1 MIRPVELNKTREIL
15 LASGDVASSD
25 DVWQVFTS
33 SRDGNLQEVK
43 RLVERF
49 PDLATWEYNY
59 TPPIHFAVREGHT
72 ELVRYLLDLGA
83 DPTYRSYCFTDSLL
97 TMAEDRGHQE
107 IAQVLLDI
115 LSSRFPIKP
124 GLQEFLEVASRG
136 DLPTLQEALARDS
149 DLATASNETGETALH
164 KAAERGH
171 LELVNALID
180 AGAAVD
186 AIRADGDRPINCAL
200 RFSRWNSLR
209 AGAIVGVLLSRGAAY
224 NIYLAS
230 VLGDHD
236 YVRKALASNS
246 SLANFE
252 DSSHARPISAA
263 ASRNDIELVRLL
275 LDHGANPSLPERGAP
290 LGEALWKAVYQR
302 QTEMAKLLL
311 EHGANPNTAPESSG
325 SALFQARGDSELT
338 RLLLEYGAEDNTA
351 NHVEFQRLVGDNN
364 LSKVEELL
372 TGQPDLIRNAMTF
385 WGEGVLSGPAN
396 GARMEMLELLVRFG
410 ATVPDVSK
418 WARFY
423 YFKHYDVAVF
433 LMKNG
438 MNPNHMNWHHITL
451 LHDMAHSGDIKKA
464 QLLLDY
470 GADIN
475 AVDEEY
481 RTTPLGI
488 AARWGQQEMCDF
500 LLKRGADPN
509 KSSADWASPLQWAS
523 KKGHVEI
530 ESKLKEFGAQ

>member
-1 MIRPVELNKTREIL
+1 MIRPVELSETREVVL
-15 LASGDVASSD
+15 PTSGITSSD
-25 DVWQVFTS
+25 DVWQIFAS
-33 SRDGNLQEVK
+33 SRDGDLPKVK
-43 RLVERF
+43 ELVDRF

-59 TPPIHFAVREGHT
+59 TPPIHFAVREGHIDV
-72 ELVRYLLDLGA
+72 VRYLLDHNA
-83 DPTYRSYCFTDSLL
+83 DPTYRSYCFDDSLL
-97 TMAEDRGHQE
+97 TMAQDRGHHE
-107 IAQVLLDI
+107 VAQLLLDI
-115 LSSRFPIKP
+115 LSRRFPIKP
-124 GLQEFLEVASRG
+124 GLEEFLDIASRG
-136 DLPTLQEALARDS
+136 DLQKLQQALARDPE
-149 DLATASNETGETALH
+149 LATASNDTGDTALH

-180 AGAAVD
+180 AGAVVD
-186 AIRADGDRPINCAL
+186 AIRADGVRPINCAL

-209 AGAIVGVLLSRGAAY
+209 AGAIVGVLLSRGASY

-230 VLGDHD
+230 MLGDHD
-236 YVRKALASNS
+236 YVRKALASDS

-252 DSSHARPISAA
+252 DSSHSRPISAA
-263 ASRNDIELVRLL
+263 ASRNDMELVRLL
-275 LDHGANPSLPERGAP
+275 LDHGANPSLPEGGAP

-338 RLLLEYGAEDNTA
+338 RLLLEYGAEDKTGDL
-351 NHVEFQRLVGDNN
+351 VEFQRMIGDNN
-364 LSKVEELL
+364 LSEVESQLKKQPELIKN
-372 TGQPDLIRNAMTF
+372 QMSYWA
-385 WGEGVLSGPAN
+385 EGIMCGPAS
-396 GARMEMLELLVRFG
+396 GGRFEMLELLIRFG
-410 ATVPDVSK
+410 ATVPAVSK
-418 WARFY
+418 WGRFY

-433 LMKNG
+433 LLKNG

-451 LHDMAHSGDIKKA
+451 LHDMAQSGDIKKA

-481 RTTPLGI
+481 RTTPLGM
-488 AARWGQQEMCDF
+488 AARWGQHEMCD
-500 LLKRGADPN
+500 LLLERGADPN
-509 KSSADWASPLQWAS
+509 KSSADWATPLEWAR

-530 ESKLKEFGAQ
+530 ESKLKDQGAQ